1 MLAGALVWFRPYL
14 TLERTLTAG
23 VPAPA
28 ALLAVSEFPLP
39 AHGTA
44 CMGSVAVTPAGEV
57 ASFRLRPAKP
67 TPRGGPP
74 VELVLSAPGYR
85 ATLAVPGGYPG
96 GGVALP
102 IAPPRRAEIGTACF
116 VNRGST
122 TALLDGTTE
131 PRTVSRSRTQIDGR
145 TVVGDIGLTFL
156 EARPTS
162 LLEHMGEIFDHA
174 SNLTDTLVP
183 AWLIWVLAV
192 LVALGVPA
200 AVVTA
205 LWRSL
210 REDEAGG
217 RL

>member
-1 MLAGALVWFRPYL
+1 
-14 TLERTLTAG
+14 
-23 VPAPA
+23 
-28 ALLAVSEFPLP
+28 
-39 AHGTA
+39 
-44 CMGSVAVTPAGEV
+44 
-57 ASFRLRPAKP
+57 
-67 TPRGGPP
+67 
-74 VELVLSAPGYR
+74 VLSAPGYR